1 MLPASIAVTGVA
13 QLTVIEHPLP
23 PDTGGPRKRQSPLEF
38 LRWLIFGTP
47 IASARAEQT
56 LVRKLVALPVFC
68 SDAISSVAYG
78 GQQVLLALCTAGLW
92 LPQYKS
98 MYAGYV
104 MEISCAILFLLVV
117 V

>member
-1 MLPASIAVTGVA
+1 MTI
-13 QLTVIEHPLP
+13 IEHPLP
-23 PDTGGPRKRQSPLEF
+23 PDSGSAPKRKTLLEI

-47 IASARAEQT
+47 IASEQEGNT
-56 LVRKLVALPVFC
+56 LVRKIVALPVFC